1 MSRIA
6 FVFSG
11 QGAQAAGMGKSFY
24 DNDAEVRALYDTC
37 EAIRPGTLE
46 MSFCGSDEEL
56 KSTANT
62 QPCLYLADLAAA
74 IALKNLGVNAEAAAG
89 FSLGEI
95 PALAFSGAYSHTE
108 GFKYAI
114 KRGEFMAEAAEQ
126 NPASMAA
133 VLKLSEESVCGICE
147 SIGGAW
153 AVNFNC
159 PGQVAVAH
167 LSDKANELASAVK
180 AAGGRVLPLKVSGG
194 FHSPLMTSASEAF
207 GAYLD
212 TADIALPTLTA
223 YSNVT
228 GEAYADS
235 PKALLTRQI
244 NSPVM
249 WTKLIN
255 NMASSG
261 IDTFIECGVGNTL
274 KGLISKILPEARV
287 MSATTFDEAK
297 EAAANAS

>member
-1 MSRIA
+1 MSKIA

-24 DNDAEVRALYDTC
+24 DNDTEVRALYDAC

-46 MSFCGSDEEL
+46 MSFNGSDEEL
-56 KSTANT
+56 KLTENT
-62 QPCLYLADLAAA
+62 QPCLYLSDLAAA
-74 IALKNLGVNAEAAAG
+74 IALKNLGVKPEAAAG

-95 PALAFSGAYSHTE
+95 PALAFAGAYSHTD
-108 GFKYAI
+108 GFKHAI
-114 KRGEFMAEAAEQ
+114 KRGEFMSEAAKH

-133 VLKLSEESVCGICE
+133 VLKMSEEEVCGICE
-147 SIGGAW
+147 KIGGAW

-167 LSDKANELASAVK
+167 LSDKAGELMSAVK
-180 AAGGRVLPLKVSGG
+180 EAGGRMIPLKVSGG

-212 TADIALPTLTA
+212 TADIALPALTA

-228 GEAYADS
+228 GDVYSDS
-235 PKALLTRQI
+235 PRALLTRQI
-244 NSPVM
+244 NSPVK

-255 NMASSG
+255 NMAADG
-261 IDTFIECGVGNTL
+261 IDTFIECGVGTAL

-287 MSATTFDEAK
+287 MSATTFEEAK
-297 EAAANAS
+297 EAASNA